1 MPTKTKTSKT
11 RTRMKKLPAGQKN
24 LSKEQK
30 KKVRGGLLPA
40 NTVIT
45 PSGGSVINPIGSPIR
60 NLPRYTV
67 ASPMIGAASQLLDSE
82 FSATN

>member
-1 MPTKTKTSKT
+1 
-11 RTRMKKLPAGQKN
+11 MKKLPAGQKN

-45 PSGGSVINPIGSPIR
+45 PSGGVINPIGNPIR

-67 ASPMIGAASQLLDSE
+67 GSPMIGAASQLLDSE
-82 FSATN
+82 FSATK